1 MGERLTETEARKVLE
16 IQYEWPG
23 ERMFKWHSKEAK
35 IIRAFVLLESRYR
48 WMDEYFEKAINLR
61 DNALGIMKGV
71 EIEIT
76 DAFMDR
82 MHRYK
87 RAACRLR
94 DRLGCSNRAAS
105 PAGLSLDQTNAL
117 NSQRNGSEEPCCKL
131 NVVSMLPSTFWQRV
145 VHLEL

>member
-105 PAGLSLDQTNAL
+105 DSFHERHPHLPGESDKDYYDRMRAEGA
-117 NSQRNGSEEPCCKL
+117 KL
-131 NVVSMLPSTFWQRV
+131 
-145 VHLEL
+145 